1 MGYKLYVGNLPYH
14 VTDDQLQDLF
24 AKAGKVE
31 SVKIVTDV
39 GSGRS
44 RGFGFVEMT
53 TSEEGEKAIEMFNK
67 YSLENREIV
76 VSRAKPRSSG
86 MGSGGPPGRREQR
99 DRH

>member
-1 MGYKLYVGNLPYH
+1 MGYKLYVGNLPYR
-14 VTDDQLQDLF
+14 VTEDQLQALF
-24 AKAGKVE
+24 TKAGKVE

-39 GSGRS
+39 ASGRS

-86 MGSGGPPGRREQR
+86 MGSGGPPERREQR
-99 DRH
+99 GRH

>member
-1 MGYKLYVGNLPYH
+1 MGYKLYVGNLPYR
-14 VTDDQLQDLF
+14 VTEDQLQTLF

-31 SVKIVTDV
+31 SVKIVMDAA
-39 GSGRS
+39 SGRS

-53 TSEEGEKAIEMFNK
+53 TSEESEKAIEMFNK

-86 MGSGGPPGRREQR
+86 MGSGSPPGRREQR
-99 DRH
+99 GRY

>member
-1 MGYKLYVGNLPYH
+1 MGYKLYVGNLPYR
-14 VTDDQLQDLF
+14 VTEDQLQVLF

-39 GSGRS
+39 ASARS

-67 YSLENREIV
+67 YSLENREIL

-99 DRH
+99 GRL

>member
-1 MGYKLYVGNLPYH
+1 MGYKLYIGNLPYR
-14 VTDDQLQDLF
+14 VTEDQLQVLF

-39 GSGRS
+39 ASGRS

-86 MGSGGPPGRREQR
+86 MGSSGPPERREQR
-99 DRH
+99 GRH

>member
-1 MGYKLYVGNLPYH
+1 MGYKLYVGNLPYRI
-14 VTDDQLQDLF
+14 TDDQLQDLF

-31 SVKIVTDV
+31 SAKIVTDV

-86 MGSGGPPGRREQR
+86 MESGGPPGRREQR